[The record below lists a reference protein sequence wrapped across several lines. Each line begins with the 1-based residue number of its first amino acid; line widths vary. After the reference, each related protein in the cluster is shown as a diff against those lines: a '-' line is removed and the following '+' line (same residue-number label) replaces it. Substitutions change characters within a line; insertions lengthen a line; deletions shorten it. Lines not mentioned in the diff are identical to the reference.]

1 MWFDMKLGAVC
12 LVFAIGACGGNNGNG
27 GGAGGDDDPGPDAA
41 ISTTCTSDADCTS
54 DFPICNDVGSCV
66 QCETSADCSA
76 DRPVCGN
83 GTCQASCAGDQ
94 IAADFVTMPSD
105 IIWVVDQSG
114 SMNQETQY
122 VQAQINSFASL
133 IAASNIDY
141 RVTMIAT
148 TANSNAICVPAPLSN
163 GSCGNNTNFRLVNQ
177 RIGSHDGPSR
187 LLSRYSSYSDFLRL
201 DSQKH
206 IIFVTDDE
214 SSMTANDF
222 RTQLAALQ
230 PQGMFA
236 NYKVHGIYAYGNG
249 TTGCTG
255 AFGTGAAE
263 GAIYTDLITT
273 SGGTRGVICNNDWTQ
288 VFNDITAA
296 VIAGSQVSC
305 ELNVPSPAQG
315 TLDPN
320 QVNVKYQAGG
330 QPPGITLP
338 QVPTANDCTGS
349 GGWYYDN
356 PSAPTKITLCPATCS
371 EVQADANANV
381 SVELGCATQIF

>member
-1 MWFDMKLGAVC
+1 MKISAVC
-12 LVFAIGACGGNNGNG
+12 LVLAIGACGGNNGG
-27 GGAGGDDDPGPDAA
+27 GPGGGDDDPGADAA
-41 ISTTCTSDADCTS
+41 VTPMCSSDADCSS

-66 QCETSADCSA
+66 QCESSADCSE
-76 DRPVCGN
+76 DLPVCGN
-83 GTCQASCAGDQ
+83 GTCQASCAGDS

-114 SMNQETQY
+114 SMDQETSY
-122 VQAQINSFASL
+122 VQAQINNFATL
-133 IAASNIDY
+133 IGASGIDY
-141 RVTMIAT
+141 RVTMIAISDSG
-148 TANSNAICVPAPLSN
+148 SNTICVPSPLSN

-187 LLSRYSSYSDFLRL
+187 FISRYSSYSDFLRL
-201 DSQKH
+201 ESQKH

-214 SSMTANDF
+214 SSISANSF
-222 RTQLAALQ
+222 RTQLAGLT

-249 TTGCTG
+249 LASGCTG
-255 AFGTGAAE
+255 AFGAGAAE
-263 GAIYTDLITT
+263 GVIYTDLITT

-296 VIAGSQVSC
+296 VVSGSQVSC
-305 ELNVPSPAQG
+305 ELNVPSPATG

-320 QVNVKYQAGG
+320 QVNVKYQMGG
-330 QPPGITLP
+330 TPPGVTLP
-338 QVPTANDCTGS
+338 QVADAASCGGS
-349 GGWYYDN
+349 GGWYYDV
-356 PSAPTKITLCPATCS
+356 PSAPTTITLCPATCT